1 MLFLLSGM
9 VFYFLVLS
17 NYIAYCV
24 PFYLPEMVFF
34 FFFLFVC
41 FGVVKLSNY
50 EHGTHSIWQCSID
63 SLWFEFLKLCHDGF
77 SVYSCISGKIVY
89 ASVRCTLLGI

>member
-1 MLFLLSGM
+1 MLLSI
-9 VFYFLVLS
+9 YQKW
-17 NYIAYCV
+17 
-24 PFYLPEMVFF
+24 FF
-34 FFFLFVC
+34 FFLFVCLFVC

-50 EHGTHSIWQCSID
+50 EHGNHSIWQCSID